1 MLESLWVSAAI
12 RANSLCRYRWKSR
25 QIQVETT
32 FMASHTAVPLSG
44 LMQLENDAGRW
55 LCSNVSAHT
64 SGWCMAATEQSL
76 CRASRQHPWGR
87 MALCQGWC
95 LIGWWL
101 RWGKLWVV
109 VCLTVG
115 LNGITQITY
124 GSSPLFVWCQST
136 ECLPCLSAWKAGG
149 KISVITLRT
158 TYFCAQLK
166 KQEDACLEGQEQVS
180 SENRR

>member
-1 MLESLWVSAAI
+1 MEIPADSGG
-12 RANSLCRYRWKSR
+12 NHFYGFTYCC
-25 QIQVETT
+25 TT
-32 FMASHTAVPLSG
+32 FWPHAAWKWCWEVT
-44 LMQLENDAGRW
+44 

-64 SGWCMAATEQSL
+64 SGCCMAATEQSL

-136 ECLPCLSAWKAGG
+136 ECLPCLSAWKAAG

-158 TYFCAQLK
+158 TYFCSQLK